1 MIEPQYEIADAHT
14 HIFPQKI
21 AEKAA
26 HSIADFYKV
35 NAGDIGTVD
44 ILLNNGARLGIS
56 HYLVCSVA
64 TSPRQVPSI
73 NQFIRENC
81 SIHPEFIGFG
91 TIHPG
96 MTETEMITEA
106 VHMKERGLAGVKL
119 HPDIQDFLLDDPH
132 MFALYR
138 MCEKE
143 LGLPILFHCGDAR
156 YDRSSPRRLAH
167 VLEKFPDLSVIGAHF
182 GGYSQWEEAFSVL
195 KDYDRLRMDTSSSLS
210 FLSDETAMRLI
221 EGYGA
226 ERLMFGTDYPLWVM
240 EKELDRFFS
249 LPLTKPQRRQI
260 LFGTFSA
267 LFGIP
272 ARAESCRRAASV

>member
-1 MIEPQYEIADAHT
+1 MIDQPYEIADAHT

-35 NAGDIGTVD
+35 NAGDVGTVD
-44 ILLNNGARLGIS
+44 ILLENGRRLGIS

-64 TSPRQVPSI
+64 TTPKQVPSI
-73 NQFIRENC
+73 NHFISENC
-81 SIHPEFIGFG
+81 RLHPEFIGFG

-106 VHMKERGLAGVKL
+106 VRIKEKGLRGVKL

-143 LGLPILFHCGDAR
+143 LHLPILFHCGDAR
-156 YDRSSPRRLAH
+156 YDRSSPQRLAH
-167 VLEKFPDLSVIGAHF
+167 VLDSFPELSVIGAHF
-182 GGYSQWEEAFSVL
+182 GGYSQWEQAYAVL
-195 KDYDRLRMDTSSSLS
+195 KDYTRLHMDTSSSLS
-210 FLSDETAMRLI
+210 FLSDEDAMRLI
-221 EGYGA
+221 EGYGP

-240 EKELDRFFS
+240 EKEIERFFS
-249 LPLTKPQRRQI
+249 LPLTDTQRRQI

-267 LFGIP
+267 LFHVPSGI
-272 ARAESCRRAASV
+272 SRRYKSREM

>member
-1 MIEPQYEIADAHT
+1 MIDQPYEIADAHT

-35 NAGDIGTVD
+35 NAGDVGTVD
-44 ILLNNGARLGIS
+44 ILL
-56 HYLVCSVA
+56 
-64 TSPRQVPSI
+64 
-73 NQFIRENC
+73 ENC
-81 SIHPEFIGFG
+81 RLHPEFIGFG

-106 VHMKERGLAGVKL
+106 VRIKEKGLRGVKL

-143 LGLPILFHCGDAR
+143 LDLPILFHCGDAR
-156 YDRSSPRRLAH
+156 YDRSSPQRLAH
-167 VLEKFPDLSVIGAHF
+167 VLDSFPELSVIGAHF
-182 GGYSQWEEAFSVL
+182 GGYSQWEQAYAVL
-195 KDYDRLRMDTSSSLS
+195 KDYTRLHMDTSSSLS
-210 FLSDETAMRLI
+210 FLSDEDAMCLI
-221 EGYGA
+221 EGYGP

-240 EKELDRFFS
+240 EKEIERFFS
-249 LPLTKPQRRQI
+249 LPLTDTQRRQI

-267 LFGIP
+267 LFHVPSGT
-272 ARAESCRRAASV
+272 SRRYKSREM